1 MIKRVLTFFMLAL
14 LAFSVTVTAT
24 PAIGLAQEAECADTY
39 TVQADDWLS
48 KIADRFLGNV
58 LAYPAVVDATNEAA
72 AADDSFAAI
81 LDANLIEVGQ
91 KLCIPAAEAAQA
103 SLSEVG
109 GEVTVDPPQA
119 GGTLRVAFQN
129 EWAGLDPHTVSSYSS
144 YQILNNVLEPLT
156 AYDDN
161 LNLVPWLAESWEQSE
176 DGLTWTFKLR
186 EGVMFHNGREMT
198 AEDVKWSFDR
208 LIDPETGAGNAAN
221 VGPAGTVIE
230 VIDDYTV
237 SITHPEPVGILPQ
250 TLAFNRA
257 SGIIAKESLNDQGVI
272 AQPIGTGPFM
282 ISEVEGTT
290 RIKLDKHADYWQA
303 GLPYLD
309 AIEITP
315 IPDDTVREAALLGG
329 EIDWV
334 LAIAPQNFEKLDAD
348 PNVVV
353 STVPQ
358 LSYDYIGLNMLRQPF
373 DDVRVRQAIALA
385 LDREQIAEAGYFG
398 LAVPVQGPTG
408 PGSPWYFDYAPYDRD
423 VEKAKALL
431 AEAGYADGFEMELM
445 PTVQYG
451 ETVRGAQVVQ
461 QQLAEIGITASIN
474 APEWSEWL
482 ELEGSGQYDA
492 YLCNWNGLIDADQY
506 YYLQHKSDQ
515 VFNFTGYNNPE
526 FDQLVTDARSTSDF
540 DTRYALYQDLNQILV
555 DEAPYV
561 YMYNK
566 LEIRAH
572 GDNVKGFVTR
582 PDQANNFWGVW
593 LDQAE

>member
-1 MIKRVLTFFMLAL
+1 
-14 LAFSVTVTAT
+14 
-24 PAIGLAQEAECADTY
+24 
-39 TVQADDWLS
+39 
-48 KIADRFLGNV
+48 
-58 LAYPAVVDATNEAA
+58 
-72 AADDSFAAI
+72 
-81 LDANLIEVGQ
+81 
-91 KLCIPAAEAAQA
+91 
-103 SLSEVG
+103 
-109 GEVTVDPPQA
+109 
-119 GGTLRVAFQN
+119 
-129 EWAGLDPHTVSSYSS
+129 
-144 YQILNNVLEPLT
+144 
-156 AYDDN
+156 
-161 LNLVPWLAESWEQSE
+161 
-176 DGLTWTFKLR
+176 
-186 EGVMFHNGREMT
+186 
-198 AEDVKWSFDR
+198 
-208 LIDPETGAGNAAN
+208 
-221 VGPAGTVIE
+221 
-230 VIDDYTV
+230 
-237 SITHPEPVGILPQ
+237 
-250 TLAFNRA
+250 
-257 SGIIAKESLNDQGVI
+257 
-272 AQPIGTGPFM
+272 M
-282 ISEVEGTT
+282 ISEVEGTS
-290 RIKLDKHADYWQA
+290 RIKLDKHPDYWQA

-329 EIDWV
+329 EVDWV
-334 LAIAPQNFEKLDAD
+334 LSIAPQNFEKLDAD
-348 PNVVV
+348 PGVVV

-358 LSYDYIGLNMLRQPF
+358 LSYDYIGLNMTRAPF

-423 VEKAKALL
+423 VEQAKALL

-461 QQLAEIGITASIN
+461 QQLADIGITASIN

-526 FDQLVTDARSTSDF
+526 FDDLVTDARSTSDF

-572 GDNVKGFVTR
+572 G
-582 PDQANNFWGVW
+582 A
-593 LDQAE
+593 